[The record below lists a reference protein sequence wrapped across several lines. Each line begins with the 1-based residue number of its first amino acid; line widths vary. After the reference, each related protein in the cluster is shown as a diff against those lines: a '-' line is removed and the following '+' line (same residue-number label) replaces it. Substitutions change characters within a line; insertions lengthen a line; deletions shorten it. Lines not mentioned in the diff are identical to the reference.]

1 MNESVTSMNPR
12 LAFVILGSLYFAV
25 LLVSYFLGEILYPF
39 FTPYGW
45 IFIPILANFF
55 VGYLVKEVDTA
66 TKIIIA
72 CLSLNTGI
80 VFVWLNVSSD
90 YDAFTSIPL
99 IVSYYTFHV
108 VLGITVSLIGITV
121 RDYSSSII
129 AVSVRL
135 VKKIKQIIGKRSSK
149 V

>member
-1 MNESVTSMNPR
+1 MNPK
-12 LAFVILGSLYFAV
+12 LVFVISGSFYFSV
-25 LLVSYFLGEILYPF
+25 LLISYLLGFLYPF

-45 IFIPILANFF
+45 VLIPILANFF
-55 VGYLVKEVDTA
+55 VGYLIQEVEPA
-66 TKIIIA
+66 IKIIIV

-80 VFVWLNVSSD
+80 IFGWLNVSPD
-90 YDAFTSIPL
+90 YDAFTSIPI
-99 IVSYYTFHV
+99 IVSYYTFHACI
-108 VLGITVSLIGITV
+108 GITISLIGITV

-135 VKKIKQIIGKRSSK
+135 VKKIKQIIDKPRSK